1 VWNARVGGSEWGT
14 GPAVR
19 GHARDASSLGC
30 MVSSWDDSRRAFTD
44 AAEWF
49 VRTAALVGDRWDRSG
64 LGEWDVRALVGHTSR
79 SLLTVETYLARPA
92 VAVEV
97 ASAADY
103 FRATRAAAADPAVA
117 ARGRD
122 AGTALGTDPAAAVAE
137 IAARVLPLVDTQDGT
152 ELVTTIA
159 GGMRLGDYLPTR
171 TFELAVH
178 TADLA
183 TALGVPPDV
192 PATAAAQ
199 ALRVVTDLAVTD
211 GLAGP
216 LLLAAT
222 GRPGLPV
229 GFSVL

>member
-1 VWNARVGGSEWGT
+1 M
-14 GPAVR
+14 
-19 GHARDASSLGC
+19 SSLAD
-30 MVSSWDDSRRAFTD
+30 MVFSWDDSRAAFTD

-49 VRTAALVGDRWDRSG
+49 VRTTALVGDRWNRPG

-92 VAVEV
+92 ATVDVG
-97 ASAADY
+97 SAADY
-103 FRATRAAAADPAVA
+103 FRATRATAADPAVA
-117 ARGRD
+117 ARGHD
-122 AGTALGTDPAAAVAE
+122 AGEALGDEPEAAVAA
-137 IAARVLPLVDTQDGT
+137 IAARVVPLVAARDGT
-152 ELVTTIA
+152 ELLTTIA

-178 TADLA
+178 TADL
-183 TALGVPPDV
+183 TRALGVPLDV

-199 ALRVVTDLAVTD
+199 ALAIVADLAVAD

-222 GRPGLPV
+222 GRPGLPADY
-229 GFSVL
+229 SVL

>member
-1 VWNARVGGSEWGT
+1 MT
-14 GPAVR
+14 F
-19 GHARDASSLGC
+19 
-30 MVSSWDDSRRAFTD
+30 SWDDSRTAFAD
-44 AAEWF
+44 AAGWF
-49 VRTAALVGDRWDRSG
+49 VRTAALVSDRWDQPA

-79 SLLTVETYLARPA
+79 ALATVETYLARPA
-92 VAVEV
+92 PAAEIG
-97 ASAADY
+97 SAPDY
-103 FRATRAAAADPAVA
+103 FRATRAGAAGPAVA

-122 AGTALGTDPAAAVAE
+122 AGTALGSDPAAAVAQL
-137 IAARVLPLVDTQDGT
+137 AARVLALADAHDGT
-152 ELVTTIA
+152 ALLMTIA
-159 GGMRLGDYLPTR
+159 GGMQLADYLPTR

-183 TALGVPPDV
+183 TALGIPPDV

-199 ALRVVTDLAVTD
+199 ALNIIADLALTG

-222 GRPGLPV
+222 GRPGLPA

>member
-1 VWNARVGGSEWGT
+1 
-14 GPAVR
+14 
-19 GHARDASSLGC
+19 
-30 MVSSWDDSRRAFTD
+30 MVFSWDDSRRAFTD

-49 VRTAALVGDRWDRSG
+49 VRTTALVGDRWNQPG

-79 SLLTVETYLARPA
+79 SLLTIEAYLARPA
-92 VAVEV
+92 GTVDVP
-97 ASAADY
+97 SAADY
-103 FRATRAAAADPAVA
+103 YSATRAAAAAPAVA

-122 AGTALGTDPAAAVAE
+122 AGTALGADPEAAVAE
-137 IAARVLPLVDTQDGT
+137 IGARVIRLLETHDGT
-152 ELVTTIA
+152 ELMTTIV
-159 GGMRLGDYLPTR
+159 GGMRLADYLPTR

-183 TALGVPPDV
+183 RALGVPLDV

-199 ALRVVTDLAVTD
+199 ALEVVAGLAVAG

-222 GRPGLPV
+222 GRPGLPA
-229 GFSVL
+229 GYSVL

>member
-1 VWNARVGGSEWGT
+1 M
-14 GPAVR
+14 
-19 GHARDASSLGC
+19 H
-30 MVSSWDDSRRAFTD
+30 SSWENARRAFTD

-49 VRTAALVGDRWDRSG
+49 VRTAASVDDRWDQPG

-79 SLLTVETYLARPA
+79 SLLTVEAYLARPA
-92 VAVEV
+92 AGVEIP
-97 ASAADY
+97 SAADY
-103 FRATRAAAADPAVA
+103 YRATRAAAADSAVA
-117 ARGRD
+117 ARGRE
-122 AGTALGTDPAAAVAE
+122 AGAALGCDPAVAVAE
-137 IAARVLPLVDTQDGT
+137 IATRVLPLLDGRDGR

-159 GGMRLGDYLPTR
+159 GGMRLADYLPTR

-183 TALGVPPDV
+183 TALKIPPDV
-192 PATAAAQ
+192 PSTAAAQ
-199 ALRVVTDLAVTD
+199 ALHLVVDLAVAD

-222 GRPGLPV
+222 GRPSLPG